1 MTETRKPWRGVHVAT
16 ALPFNE
22 DFSVDFDAY
31 AEHVRFLANA
41 GCDGVAPNGSLG
53 EYQTLSEEERG
64 RVISTA
70 VEAAPEGFTV
80 MAGVGAY
87 SALQSVKW
95 AEQAA
100 EAGASSLML
109 LPPNAYRANED
120 EVVEHY
126 RRVAAVGL
134 PIVAYNNPI
143 DTKVDLTPQ
152 LIARLHGEG
161 LIVGV
166 KEFTGD
172 VRRAYEIK
180 ELAPE
185 VDLLIGTDDTVV
197 EMGLAGAVGWV
208 AGYPNAIPESTLE
221 LYRLSTSGDVADLAR
236 ARTSAAPTRS
246 RNLPRRWT
254 CSSVPTTPS
263 SKWAWPVPWA
273 GWPATRTPSRSPHLS
288 CTASPPRATFLLA
301 LPAPLGQQDRIRPG
315 HQAVHGHR
323 GPAGRSVPPPA
334 RPPERSSPGRSY
346 QGHRS
351 SPRQGLQISK
361 TKGLG
366 PSSTAV
372 TCLRDLVAA
381 VNGDNRTRRI
391 PVLRKGAHRERSH
404 RVGRPA
410 TEAVH
415 IVRV

>member
-1 MTETRKPWRGVHVAT
+1 MTETRKPWHGVHVAT

-100 EAGASSLML
+100 EAGAAALML

-120 EVVEHY
+120 EVLDHY

-180 ELAPE
+180 ELAPG

-221 LYRLSTSGDVADLAR
+221 LYRLSTSGDLADLAR
-236 ARTSAAPTRS
+236 AREIYTDLHS
-246 RNLPRRWT
+246 LLRWD
-254 CSSVPTTPS
+254 
-263 SKWAWPVPWA
+263 SKTEFVQ
-273 GWPATRTPSRSPHLS
+273 SIKLS
-288 CTASPPRATFLLA
+288 MDIVGLRGGACRPPRG
-301 LPAPLGQQDRIRPG
+301 PLTAEA
-315 HQAVHGHR
+315 HA
-323 GPAGRSVPPPA
+323 
-334 RPPERSSPGRSY
+334 
-346 QGHRS
+346 
-351 SPRQGLQISK
+351 
-361 TKGLG
+361 
-366 PSSTAV
+366 AV
-372 TCLRDLVAA
+372 TRD
-381 VNGDNRTRRI
+381 
-391 PVLRKGAHRERSH
+391 
-404 RVGRPA
+404 
-410 TEAVH
+410 TEAALAKGYK
-415 IVRV
+415 